1 MFWNRIQANATIL
14 VAHQKLSPLCAG
26 WPHTLPEVC
35 AALSIPPS

>member
-1 MFWNRIQANATIL
+1 VNATIL
-14 VAHQKLSPLCAG
+14 VAHRKLFPLRAG